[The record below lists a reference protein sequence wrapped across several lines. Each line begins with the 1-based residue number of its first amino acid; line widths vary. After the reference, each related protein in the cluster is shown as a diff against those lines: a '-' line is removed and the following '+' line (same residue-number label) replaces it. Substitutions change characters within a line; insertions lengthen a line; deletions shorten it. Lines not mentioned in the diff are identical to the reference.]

1 MTSIIRQHTG
11 ACLVASAVIV
21 AAMGSGLFQPTGYAA
36 ASIVIWATVI
46 TGLIARGLPS
56 GPVGRLA
63 AAAGLCLAGTA
74 ILGAASVG
82 WATDQGRAFE
92 EAVRASFYLGLF
104 TLAACT
110 ATRGGRVEWLAGLT
124 VGLTAVT
131 ALALFA
137 YLHPGTLGSGT
148 SDVPNA
154 AGRLSYPVG
163 YWNGAAALL
172 AATATLLAYASD
184 RAPWRA
190 WRAVATAAI
199 PLAMLALWLTH
210 SRGGGG
216 ALVVGW
222 GVLVAATPAR
232 DRSRQL
238 TRIAI
243 ATLGAAIL
251 IGASQPFHHLTSGVV
266 DSARH
271 TDGDWMSAICVL
283 VAALTGLLAWWAD
296 GFAPRIHIRRRV
308 AIGIG
313 LSLIVALV
321 LAAIAL
327 NPGNGLHQFRA
338 EPSTH
343 AGVPTNSP
351 ELSSN
356 GRWQFWGGAIH
367 AFEANP
373 IAGLGAGG
381 FEDWWGRHASVA
393 IFVRNP
399 HSLPLQEAAELGTPG
414 ILLFAGFVVALIVA
428 ARRRL
433 RQGLGGDA
441 GILVAVVAA
450 GAVGALFDWTWE
462 IPAVF
467 APAAICSAL
476 LLASAPARH
485 LARDGYWLGVATV
498 TVAWIAMVAGGLVTL
513 TELELD
519 QSRSAASANNVGDAM
534 DRARAAKTVQ
544 PWSAEPY
551 IQLALL
557 EEQQGNVSEA
567 LANLNQAEQRDSED
581 WRLALIK
588 ASLESQRGDK
598 VALVRAIVRAEQLSP
613 FPLIQ
618 LSQSAG

>member
-1 MTSIIRQHTG
+1 MASIIRQHTG

-373 IAGLGAGG
+373 IAGAGCRRLRGLVGTPRLRCHLRAQSALAAPAGG
-381 FEDWWGRHASVA
+381 RRARDAG
-393 IFVRNP
+393 
-399 HSLPLQEAAELGTPG
+399 HSALRRL
-414 ILLFAGFVVALIVA
+414 VVALIVA

-450 GAVGALFDWTWE
+450 GAVGALVDWTWE

-467 APAAICSAL
+467 APAAVCSAL

-557 EEQQGNVSEA
+557 GGAAGQRLRSPREPQSGRA
-567 LANLNQAEQRDSED
+567 AGFRGLAPGAD
-581 WRLALIK
+581 
-588 ASLESQRGDK
+588 
-598 VALVRAIVRAEQLSP
+598 
-613 FPLIQ
+613 
-618 LSQSAG
+618 

>member
-1 MTSIIRQHTG
+1 V
-11 ACLVASAVIV
+11 VAAVIV
-21 AAMGSGLFQPTGYAA
+21 AAMSSGLFQPTGYAA
-36 ASIVIWATVI
+36 ASIVIWAAVI
-46 TGLIARGLPS
+46 AGLIARGLPT

-74 ILGAASVG
+74 ILGVASVG

-92 EAVRASFYLGLF
+92 EAVRVSFYLGLF

-124 VGLTAVT
+124 VGLTAV
-131 ALALFA
+131 AAVALFA

-148 SDVPNA
+148 NDIPNA

-163 YWNGAAALL
+163 YWNGAAAML
-172 AATATLLAYASD
+172 AATATLLAYAAF

-199 PLAMLALWLTH
+199 PVAILAIWLTQ

-216 ALVVGW
+216 ALVVGLA
-222 GVLVAATPAR
+222 VLVAATPAR
-232 DRSRQL
+232 DRSGQL
-238 TRIAI
+238 ARITI
-243 ATLGAAIL
+243 GTLGAAIL
-251 IGASQPFHHLTSGVV
+251 IGASERFPHLTSGVV

-283 VAALTGLLAWWAD
+283 VATLTGLLAWRVD
-296 GFAPRIHIRRRV
+296 GFAPRLRIPRRV

-313 LSLIVALV
+313 LGLIVAV
-321 LAAIAL
+321 ALAAIAL
-327 NPGNGLHQFRA
+327 IPGNALHQFRA

-343 AGVPTNSP
+343 AGLPTNSP

-381 FEDWWGRHASVA
+381 FEDWWGSHASVA

-414 ILLFAGFVVALIVA
+414 ILLFAGFVVALMVA
-428 ARRRL
+428 AWRRL
-433 RQGLGGDA
+433 RQGLGGDT

-450 GAVGALFDWTWE
+450 GAIGALFDWSWE

-476 LLASAPARH
+476 LLASAPARP
-485 LARDGYWLGVATV
+485 LARDGYWLGIATV
-498 TVAWIAMVAGGLVTL
+498 TAAWIAMVAGGLVAL

-519 QSRSAASANNVGDAM
+519 QSRSAASANNIGDAI

-557 EEQQGNVSEA
+557 EEKQGNISGA
-567 LANLNQAEQRDSED
+567 LTNLNQAEQRDSED

-588 ASLESQRGDK
+588 ARLESQRGDQ
-598 VALVRAIVRAEQLSP
+598 VALLRAILRAEQLSP
-613 FPLIQ
+613 FPLVQ

>member
-1 MTSIIRQHTG
+1 VAVIRQHTG
-11 ACLVASAVIV
+11 ACLVAAGVIV

-36 ASIVIWATVI
+36 ASIVIWAAVI
-46 TGLIARGLPS
+46 AGLVARGLPI

-74 ILGAASVG
+74 ILAAASVG

-92 EAVRASFYLGLF
+92 EAVRVSFYLGLF

-110 ATRGGRVEWLAGLT
+110 ASRGGRVGWLAGLT

-131 ALALFA
+131 VIAVFS
-137 YLHPGTLGSGT
+137 YLQPGTLGSGT
-148 SDVPNA
+148 SDIPNA

-172 AATATLLAYASD
+172 AATATLLAYAAA

-190 WRAVATAAI
+190 WRAVATGAI
-199 PLAMLALWLTH
+199 PVAILALWLTQ
-210 SRGGGG
+210 SRGGGC

-222 GVLVAATPAR
+222 AILVAATPSS

-238 TRIAI
+238 TRMAI
-243 ATLGAAIL
+243 AMLGAAIL
-251 IGASQPFHHLTSGVV
+251 IGASEPFGHLTSGVV
-266 DSARH
+266 DSARR
-271 TDGDWMSAICVL
+271 TDGDWMSAISVL
-283 VAALTGLLAWWAD
+283 VAAATGGLAWWAD
-296 GFAPRIHIRRRV
+296 GFAPHIHVPRRV
-308 AIGIG
+308 AIGVG
-313 LSLIVALV
+313 LGAVVAIAV
-321 LAAIAL
+321 AAVAL
-327 NPGNGLHQFRA
+327 NPGKALREFRE

-343 AGVPTNSP
+343 AGIPTNAP

-356 GRWQFWGGAIH
+356 GRWQFWEGALD
-367 AFEANP
+367 AFESNP
-373 IAGLGAGG
+373 ITGVGAGG

-414 ILLFAGFVVALIVA
+414 ILLIGGFLFALVMA

-433 RQGLGGDA
+433 RVGLRGDV

-450 GAVGALFDWTWE
+450 GGVGALVDWTWE

-476 LLASAPARH
+476 LLASAPSRP
-485 LARDGYWLGVATV
+485 LARDGYWLGLATV
-498 TVAWIAMVAGGLVTL
+498 TAAWIAMVAGGLVAL

-519 QSRSAASANNVGDAM
+519 QSRSAASANEVGDAIQ
-534 DRARAAKTVQ
+534 RARAAKTVQ

-551 IQLALL
+551 IQLSLL
-557 EEQQGNVSEA
+557 QEQQGNFPAA
-567 LANLNQAEQRDSED
+567 LANLRQAEQRDSQD
-581 WRLALIK
+581 WRLAVIK
-588 ASLESQRGDK
+588 ARLEFRRGDHAATAQA
-598 VALVRAIVRAEQLSP
+598 VARAQKLSP
-613 FPLIQ
+613 FPLAQ
-618 LSQSAG
+618 LSENAG